1 MLSIHPSLF
10 FFSSSFFLF
19 LLVLPQ
25 GYLLIILFHHLAF
38 DHLKFFVTC
47 SPANSLRKA
56 TAICLNFAASILLI
70 ANKTINNANNNV
82 NISEYGINHV
92 SSICSSCFSFA
103 SSIFLTPHFFCSFSS
118 FYAQLQK
125 VHLKC
130 GSS

>member
-10 FFSSSFFLF
+10 FFSPSFFLF

-92 SSICSSCFSFA
+92 SSICSSCFSFCLFYFSYSA
-103 SSIFLTPHFFCSFSS
+103 FFLLLFLAFTLSCR
-118 FYAQLQK
+118 
-125 VHLKC
+125 KC
-130 GSS
+130 T

>member
-10 FFSSSFFLF
+10 FFSPSFFLF
-19 LLVLPQ
+19 FACSASRLLADNS
-25 GYLLIILFHHLAF
+25 FHHLAF

-56 TAICLNFAASILLI
+56 TAICLNFATSILLI

-92 SSICSSCFSFA
+92 SSICSSCFSFCLFYFSYSA
-103 SSIFLTPHFFCSFSS
+103 FFLPFSS